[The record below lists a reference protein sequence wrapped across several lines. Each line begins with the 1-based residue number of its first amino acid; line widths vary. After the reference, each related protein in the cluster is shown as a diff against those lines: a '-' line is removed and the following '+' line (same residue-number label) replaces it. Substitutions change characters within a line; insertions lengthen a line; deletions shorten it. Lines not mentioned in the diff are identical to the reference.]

1 MKAGTPGRGARQS
14 SARRISARRI
24 SARSWVDVAIHSLL
38 ALVGLVGLATSFEQ
52 STWLV
57 AGIGGLV
64 VGTAAAL
71 AAQALRLGPFTTL
84 ALAVAAYALFGSA
97 LAVPGQAQYG
107 VLPTGESLTS
117 LAVGAVWGWSDILT
131 LSAPVDLPDYVT
143 VVPYVSAWV
152 VGLVGATLA
161 ARWLPNRPR
170 TSWRAALLLAGPLAL
185 YLASVLLGTREP
197 FLPGVRGVLFAAV
210 ALIWLGWRRGVADKV
225 ATGGHS
231 AESRKSGMLRRRIV
245 GTATL
250 VAAAVALGAVAGTAL
265 AAPPDRFVLRERI
278 EPPYE
283 PLDFSSPLAGF
294 RQYSKLNED
303 ETIFLVSGLEPG
315 QRLRLA
321 TMDAYDGHLW
331 TVAGAQVSTSGSGSF
346 ALVGPDIP
354 PPPSLGEAP
363 LGEPTAVDPDGSA
376 AGEQSISIE
385 VAAYDDV
392 WIPGVGYAT
401 TLTLPGLSRDELQG
415 LRYNAT
421 TGGAVLTSGLH
432 EGEVIEVTAV
442 VPAVDLD
449 DDALAGVPVARVELA
464 PVTVI
469 PDIVAAKALEF
480 IGDAESPIDQLRA
493 IELTLQSTGYFS
505 RGTASDS
512 APSLAGHGAD
522 RITDLFSGEA
532 MVGDEEQYAS
542 AFALMARSLGYP
554 ARVVMGFAPEVPGG
568 GGVVEVTGHDVTAW
582 VEVAFEGVG
591 WVPFYPT
598 PDQTD
603 VPQDQNPKPKTE
615 PQPQVRQPPR
625 TSSDQDDLVTA
636 VDIDD
641 GDSEDDLGFRIPG
654 WLIAVGLSVLIP
666 AALLLLPI
674 VILAAI
680 KRARERRRRAAREPH
695 EAVRGAW
702 DELVDRYSEL
712 GLAPPAN
719 ATRRC
724 AARMLASQV
733 AVTGLEP
740 AAERVDAAVF
750 GDTVVTD
757 TVVANAWHAT
767 DELVRSARELLSPR
781 TVLLSRYRLSSARSW
796 FAAAATR
803 VAAAR
808 TTVAGTAAASAS
820 SRLLTIGSGGSGR
833 AGSAAD

>member
-1 MKAGTPGRGARQS
+1 VTAGTRHLT
-14 SARRISARRI
+14 
-24 SARSWVDVAIHSLL
+24 ARSWVDVAIHSLL
-38 ALVGLVGLATSFEQ
+38 ALVGIVGLATSFDQ
-52 STWLV
+52 LTWLQ
-57 AGIGGLV
+57 AGVGGLF

-71 AAQALRLGPFTTL
+71 AAKALRLGPFTTL

-97 LAVPGQAQYG
+97 LAVPGQALFG
-107 VLPTGESLTS
+107 VLPTGTSLTS
-117 LAVGAVWGWSDILT
+117 LAVGAVWGWADILT
-131 LSAPVDLPDYVT
+131 LSAPIDLPDYVT
-143 VVPYVSAWV
+143 VVPYVAAWA
-152 VGLVGATLA
+152 VGLTGATLA

-170 TSWRAALLLAGPLAL
+170 TSWRAALLLTGPLAL

-197 FLPGVRGVLFAAV
+197 FMPGVRGVLFAAV
-210 ALIWLGWRRGVADKV
+210 ALIWLGWRRGVAEKV
-225 ATGGHS
+225 ATGG
-231 AESRKSGMLRRRIV
+231 AGGGGTLLRRRIV

-250 VAAAVALGAVAGTAL
+250 VAAAVALGAVAGSAL

-283 PLDFSSPLAGF
+283 PLDFASPLAGF
-294 RQYSKLNED
+294 REYSKLDEN
-303 ETIFLVSGLEPG
+303 ETIFLVTGLEPG

-354 PPPSLGEAP
+354 LPPSVGN
-363 LGEPTAVDPDGSA
+363 GEPSA
-376 AGEQSISIE
+376 DEVQTLSIE
-385 VAAYDDV
+385 IGDYDDV
-392 WIPGVGYAT
+392 WIPGIGYAT
-401 TLTLPGLSRDELQG
+401 ALSLPGVSRDDLEG
-415 LRYNAT
+415 LRYNAA
-421 TGGAVLTSGLH
+421 TGSAVLTSGLH
-432 EGEVIEVTAV
+432 EGDVIDVTAV
-442 VPAVDLD
+442 LPDVELD
-449 DDALAGVPVARVELA
+449 DDALADVPVARVELA

-469 PDIVAAKALEF
+469 PDIVAAKALEYA
-480 IGDAESPIDQLRA
+480 GAAESPIEQLRA
-493 IELTLQSTGYFS
+493 IELKLQSTGYFS

-522 RITDLFSGEA
+522 RITDLFTGDA

-542 AFALMARSLGYP
+542 AFALMSRSLGYP
-554 ARVVMGFAPEVPGG
+554 ARVVMGFAPEVRDG

-603 VPQDQNPKPKTE
+603 VPQDENPKPKTE

-625 TSSDQDDLVTA
+625 ASNDQDLLVTA

-641 GDSEDDLGFRIPG
+641 GDSDDDDVFRIPG
-654 WLIAVGLSVLIP
+654 WLIAIGLAILIP
-666 AALLLLPI
+666 AALLFLPML
-674 VILAAI
+674 VIGAI
-680 KRARERRRRAAREPH
+680 KRTRERRRRAAHEPH

-719 ATRRC
+719 ATRRR
-724 AARMLASQV
+724 AARVLAGQV

-740 AAERVDAAVF
+740 AADRADAAVF
-750 GDTVVTD
+750 GDAVVTD
-757 TVVANAWHAT
+757 TVIATAWNDT
-767 DELVRSARELLSPR
+767 DDLVRAARESLPPR
-781 TVLLSRYRLSSARSW
+781 ARLLSRYRLSSARSW

-808 TTVAGTAAASAS
+808 TAASGTGVRS
-820 SRLLTIGSGGSGR
+820 GSGLLKIGSGGSGR

>member
-1 MKAGTPGRGARQS
+1 MT
-14 SARRISARRI
+14 
-24 SARSWVDVAIHSLL
+24 ARSWVDVSIHSLL
-38 ALVGLVGLATSFEQ
+38 ALVGIVGLATSFEQ
-52 STWLV
+52 STWLL
-57 AGIGGLV
+57 AGVGGLV

-71 AAQALRLGPFTTL
+71 AAKALRLGPFTTL
-84 ALAVAAYALFGSA
+84 ALAVAAFALFGSA
-97 LAVPGQAQYG
+97 LAVPGQALFG

-117 LAVGAVWGWSDILT
+117 LAVGAVWGWADILT

-161 ARWLPNRPR
+161 ARWIPSRPR
-170 TSWRAALLLAGPLAL
+170 TSWRAAVLLAGPLAL

-197 FLPGVRGVLFAAV
+197 YLPGVRGVAFAAV
-210 ALIWLGWRRGVADKV
+210 ALIWLGWRRGAAEKV
-225 ATGGHS
+225 ATDPGSPG
-231 AESRKSGMLRRRIV
+231 SRAAGMLRRRIV

-250 VAAAVALGAVAGTAL
+250 VVAAVALGAVAGTAL

-294 RQYSKLNED
+294 REYSKLHED
-303 ETIFLVSGLEPG
+303 ETIFLVTGLEPG

-354 PPPSLGEAP
+354 PPPSLGEPAP
-363 LGEPTAVDPDGSA
+363 DSGDVQT
-376 AGEQSISIE
+376 ISIE
-385 VAAYDDV
+385 VGAYDDV

-401 TLTLPGLSRDELQG
+401 ALSLPGVSRDELQG
-415 LRYNAT
+415 LRYNAA
-421 TGGAVLTSGLH
+421 TGSAVLSSGLH
-432 EGEVIEVTAV
+432 EGEVVEVTAV
-442 VPAVDLD
+442 VPAADPS
-449 DDALAGVPVARVELA
+449 DDALADVPVARVELA

-469 PDIVAAKALEF
+469 PDIVAAKAVEF
-480 IGDAESPIDQLRA
+480 AGDAESPIEQLRS

-512 APSLAGHGAD
+512 APSVAGHGAD
-522 RITDLFSGEA
+522 RITDLFTGEV

-554 ARVVMGFAPEVPGG
+554 ARVVMGFAPEVRDG

-625 TSSDQDDLVTA
+625 SSHDQDDLVTA
-636 VDIDD
+636 VDIED
-641 GDSEDDLGFRIPG
+641 GDSDDDLGFRIPG

-666 AALLLLPI
+666 AALAFVPI
-674 VILAAI
+674 LILAAI
-680 KRARERRRRAAREPH
+680 KRARERRRRAAREAH
-695 EAVRGAW
+695 EAARGAW

-712 GLAPPAN
+712 GLVPPAN
-719 ATRRC
+719 ATRRR
-724 AARMLASQV
+724 AARVLASQV
-733 AVTGLEP
+733 PVTGLGP

-750 GDTVVTD
+750 GDTAVTD
-757 TVVANAWHAT
+757 TVVTNAWNDT
-767 DELVRSARELLSPR
+767 DDLVRAARELVSPR
-781 TVLLSRYRLSSARSW
+781 SRLLSRYRLSSARTW
-796 FAAAATR
+796 FASAAARVAVARAAATR
-803 VAAAR
+803 PAAGSAR
-808 TTVAGTAAASAS
+808 GG
-820 SRLLTIGSGGSGR
+820 LLAIGSGGSGR
-833 AGSAAD
+833 AGSAADSSDIR

>member
-1 MKAGTPGRGARQS
+1 MTG
-14 SARRISARRI
+14 
-24 SARSWVDVAIHSLL
+24 RSWVDVGIHSLL
-38 ALVGLVGLATSFEQ
+38 ALVGIVGLATSFDQ
-52 STWLV
+52 LTWLQ
-57 AGIGGLV
+57 AGIGGLI

-71 AAQALRLGPFTTL
+71 AAKALRLGPFTTL

-97 LAVPGQAQYG
+97 LAVPGQALFG
-107 VLPTGESLTS
+107 VLPTGTSLTS
-117 LAVGAVWGWSDILT
+117 LAVGAVWGWADILT

-143 VVPYVSAWV
+143 VVPYVAAWA
-152 VGLVGATLA
+152 VGLIGATLA
-161 ARWLPNRPR
+161 ARWLPVRPR

-197 FLPGVRGVLFAAV
+197 FMPGVRGVLFAAV

-225 ATGGHS
+225 AIGG
-231 AESRKSGMLRRRIV
+231 AGGAGAGREGAGAGRALLRRRIV

-250 VAAAVALGAVAGTAL
+250 VAAAIALGAVAGSAL
-265 AAPPDRFVLRERI
+265 AAAPDRFVLRERI

-283 PLDFSSPLAGF
+283 PLDFASPLAGF
-294 RQYSKLNED
+294 REYSKLNED
-303 ETIFLVSGLEPG
+303 ETIFLVTGLEPG

-354 PPPSLGEAP
+354 LPPSLSN
-363 LGEPTAVDPDGSA
+363 GEPA
-376 AGEQSISIE
+376 ADDVQTISIE
-385 VAAYDDV
+385 VGDYDDV
-392 WIPGVGYAT
+392 WIPGIGYAT
-401 TLTLPGLSRDELQG
+401 ALSLPGVSRDDLEG
-415 LRYNAT
+415 LRYNSAT
-421 TGGAVLTSGLH
+421 GSAVLTSGLH

-442 VPAVDLD
+442 VPDVDLD
-449 DDALAGVPVARVELA
+449 DDALAEVPVARVELA

-469 PDIVAAKALEF
+469 PDVVAAKALEF
-480 IGDAESPIDQLRA
+480 AGDAESPIEQLRA
-493 IELTLQSTGYFS
+493 IELKLQSTGFFS

-522 RITDLFSGEA
+522 RITDLFTGDA

-554 ARVVMGFAPEVPGG
+554 ARVVMGFAPEVRDG
-568 GGVVEVTGHDVTAW
+568 GGVIEVTGHDVTAW

-625 TSSDQDDLVTA
+625 SSDDQDLLVTA

-641 GDSEDDLGFRIPG
+641 GDSDDEDPFRIPG
-654 WLIAVGLSVLIP
+654 WLIAVGLALLIP
-666 AALLLLPI
+666 AALLFLPMLI
-674 VILAAI
+674 VGAI
-680 KRARERRRRAAREPH
+680 KQARERRRRAAHEPH

-702 DELVDRYSEL
+702 DELVDKYSEL

-719 ATRRC
+719 ATRRR
-724 AARMLASQV
+724 AARMLAGQV

-740 AAERVDAAVF
+740 AADRADAAVF
-750 GDTVVTD
+750 GDAIVTD
-757 TVVANAWHAT
+757 DAIARAWNDT
-767 DELVRSARELLSPR
+767 DDLVRAARELLPPR
-781 TVLLSRYRLSSARSW
+781 ARLLSRYRLSSARAW
-796 FAAAATR
+796 FAVAATR

-808 TTVAGTAAASAS
+808 AAASGTVRGPAGGG
-820 SRLLTIGSGGSGR
+820 LLTLGAGGSGR